1 MVVICSR
8 MGLHDEIYAGKSTF
22 FVEMMEASAI
32 LKMSSPRSLVIIDEL
47 GRGTGTHDGSAIAY
61 ATLDYLVKKVFF
73 LLCTKNFLKILSLCA
88 LFFQT
93 KCITLFVTHYP
104 AVVQLESD
112 IPSVANYHMGYMLEY
127 DESEGNKNITVS
139 SFIY

>member
-1 MVVICSR
+1 MGGKSCLLSQVGIIVVLAQMGSFVPAAQATLSIFKSIFIRYYIIVHQHFFLKLFGYILVIICSR

-32 LKMSSPRSLVIIDEL
+32 LKMSSPHSLVIIDEL

-73 LLCTKNFLKILSLCA
+73 FCYALKI
-88 LFFQT
+88 F
-93 KCITLFVTHYP
+93 
-104 AVVQLESD
+104 
-112 IPSVANYHMGYMLEY
+112 
-127 DESEGNKNITVS
+127 
-139 SFIY
+139 